1 MNEEKETAYPVRP
14 LERLTGLA
22 SIIIGILA
30 IAAILTSLD
39 VIPDYSNLTEDV
51 EYLGENLSRL
61 SINTHLWLVNSILI
75 ILLGP
80 LVLVSLSPHNRI
92 IPVLCAFMISATG
105 IIYLLYSVYGFNL
118 TQLLEEFTIS
128 TEQGKQYFA
137 YSGMNAI
144 LIRQKL
150 QLTAFTTGGI
160 SAVLVGLYIVRSR
173 KLPVFSGW
181 LVISGGILYG
191 IFGWFSIDNIIF
203 SAGRL
208 VFILCLLIIGSLLLL
223 RGSKP
228 DS

>member
-1 MNEEKETAYPVRP
+1 MNQEIAYPTRP

-22 SIIIGILA
+22 SILIGILA

-39 VIPDYSNLTEDV
+39 VIPDYSNLIEDA

-61 SINTHLWLVNSILI
+61 SLNTHFWLANSILI

-80 LVLVSLSPHNRI
+80 LVIVSLSPHNRI
-92 IPVLCAFMISATG
+92 IPVLCAFMISTTG
-105 IIYLLYSVYGFNL
+105 ILYLLYSVYGFNL
-118 TQLLEEFTIS
+118 SQLLEEFTAG
-128 TEQGKQYFA
+128 TDQGRQHLA
-137 YSGMNAI
+137 YSCMNAI

-150 QLTAFTTGGI
+150 QLTAFTTAGI
-160 SAVLVGLYIVRSR
+160 SAVLVGLYILKSR
-173 KLPVFSGW
+173 KLPLFSGW
-181 LVISGGILYG
+181 LVICGGTLYG

-203 SAGRL
+203 AAGRL

-223 RGSKP
+223 KGSNS